1 MEHRRPVRVADLIKQ
16 EISDII
22 RKEMRDPRIGFMT
35 ITGVDISMDLRHA
48 KVFYSVLGSEDDQL
62 RCQRS
67 LDHAAGFLRSQLGR
81 RIRIRHI
88 PELLFRFD
96 ESFERAQRIA
106 EVMKQIE
113 PVILVRDE
121 GTAHEDSPTTEDS

>member
-22 RKEMRDPRIGFMT
+22 RNEMRDPRIGFMT
-35 ITGVDISMDLRHA
+35 ITGVDLSMDLRHA
-48 KVFYSVLGSEDDQL
+48 KVYYSVLGAEEDQL

-88 PELLFRFD
+88 PELLFRYD

-113 PVILVRDE
+113 PPIGSDD
-121 GTAHEDSPTTEDS
+121 GTAQGETHTAEDS